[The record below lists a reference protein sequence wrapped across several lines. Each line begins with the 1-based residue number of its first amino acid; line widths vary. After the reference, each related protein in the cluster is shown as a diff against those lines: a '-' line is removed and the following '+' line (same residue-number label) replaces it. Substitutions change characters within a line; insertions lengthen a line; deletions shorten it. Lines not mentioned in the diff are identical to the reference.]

1 MKAKIARILLETDSV
16 KLNLKQPFKWTSGI
30 VSPIYCDNRRLI
42 SFPQYREVI
51 VEGFAELINN
61 LPEKPEVIA
70 GTATAAIPWSSFVAM
85 KLNLPL
91 LYIRPEPK
99 GHGAGKQIEGAV
111 ENFIGKKSIII
122 EDLISTGGSSLKAA
136 QAVIRELEQKPIGI
150 LAIFQYGFPD
160 AMQLFKN
167 EGYIMDTLC
176 NLDHLLDYAATLSY
190 FSQPEIDRIRT
201 FAHNPKLWHP

>member
-1 MKAKIARILLETDSV
+1 MNGDIARILLETDSV

-30 VSPIYCDNRRLI
+30 ISPIYCDNRRLI
-42 SFPQYREVI
+42 SFPEYRAVI
-51 VEGFAELINN
+51 VQGFVDLILN

-70 GTATAAIPWSSFVAM
+70 GTATAAIPWASFVAM
-85 KLNLPL
+85 SLNLPL

-111 ENFIGKKSIII
+111 ENFRGKKCIII

-160 AMQLFKN
+160 AAQLFKN

-176 NLDHLLDYAATLSY
+176 NLDQLLDYATSLSY
-190 FSQPEIDRIRT
+190 FSKPETDKIRT

>member
-1 MKAKIARILLETDSV
+1 MKAEIARILLETDSV

-42 SFPQYREVI
+42 SFPEYREII
-51 VEGFAELINN
+51 VDGFVKIISH

-70 GTATAAIPWSSFVAM
+70 GTATAAIPWASFVAM
-85 KLNLPL
+85 KLHLPL

-99 GHGAGKQIEGAV
+99 GHGAGKQIEGAT
-111 ENFIGKKSIII
+111 EYFNGKKSIII

-136 QAVIRELEQKPIGI
+136 QAVIRELGQKPIGI
-150 LAIFQYGFPD
+150 VAIFQYGFPD
-160 AMQLFKN
+160 ATQLFKN
-167 EGYIMDTLC
+167 EGYYMDTLC
-176 NLDHLLDYAATLSY
+176 NLDELLDYASGLSY
-190 FSQPEIDRIRT
+190 FSQQEIDKIRT

>member
-1 MKAKIARILLETDSV
+1 MKAKIARILLETDSI

-30 VSPIYCDNRRLI
+30 LSPIYCDNRRLI
-42 SFPQYREVI
+42 SFPEYREVI
-51 VEGFAELINN
+51 VQGFVELILN

-70 GTATAAIPWSSFVAM
+70 GTATAAIPWASFVAM

-99 GHGAGKQIEGAV
+99 AHGAGKQIEGAV
-111 ENFIGKKSIII
+111 EHFIGKKSIII
-122 EDLISTGGSSLKAA
+122 EDLISTGGSSIKAA
-136 QAVIRELEQKPIGI
+136 QSVIRELAQKPIGV

-160 AMQLFKN
+160 ATQLFKN
-167 EGYIMDTLC
+167 EGYVMDTLC
-176 NLDHLLDYAATLSY
+176 NLDHLLDYASTLSY
-190 FSQPEIDRIRT
+190 FSALEIDKIRT

>member
-1 MKAKIARILLETDSV
+1 MKAEIARILLETDSV

-42 SFPQYREVI
+42 SFPAYREII
-51 VEGFAELINN
+51 VQGFADLIAN
-61 LPEKPEVIA
+61 LPENPEVIA
-70 GTATAAIPWSSFVAM
+70 GTATAAIPWASFVAM
-85 KLNLPL
+85 KLDLPL

-99 GHGAGKQIEGAV
+99 GHGAGKQIEGAT

-160 AMQLFKN
+160 AIQLFKN
-167 EGYIMDTLC
+167 EGYFMDTLC
-176 NLDHLLDYAATLSY
+176 NLDELMDYASSLSY
-190 FSQPEIDRIRT
+190 FSESETDKIRT

>member
-1 MKAKIARILLETDSV
+1 MKAEIARILLETDSV

-42 SFPQYREVI
+42 SFPEYREII
-51 VEGFAELINN
+51 VQGFADLIEN
-61 LPEKPEVIA
+61 LPESPEVIA
-70 GTATAAIPWSSFVAM
+70 GTATAAIPWASFVAM

-99 GHGAGKQIEGAV
+99 AHGAGKQIEGAV
-111 ENFIGKKSIII
+111 ENFIGKKSVII

-150 LAIFQYGFPD
+150 MAIFEYGFPD
-160 AMQLFKN
+160 ATQLFKN

-176 NLDHLLDYAATLSY
+176 NLDQLLDYAASLSY
-190 FSQPEIDRIRT
+190 FSEPETDKIRT